1 MSSSELR
8 FPLAEPTV
16 GDAEWKAVRAVIES
30 RWLTQGPRVEEFEAR
45 VAHACGVAHA
55 VAVSSCTAA
64 LHLALQC
71 LGLGQGDEVIVPSL
85 SFIATANAVVHVGAR
100 PVFADVERRS
110 LNLDPEDVERRI
122 GPRTRA
128 ILLVHQLGLPAD
140 LDAFA
145 RLADA
150 YGLHLVEDAACAL
163 GSRYRGVPIGGS
175 GRLVGIS
182 FHPRKLVT
190 TGEGGIVLTGSSGQ
204 AQRLRRLRHHG
215 ASVSDRLRHELGGL
229 PTEVYSEVG
238 FNYRLS
244 DIHAA
249 IGVAQMDRLPEIV
262 THRQR
267 LRRAYD
273 RSLSGVAGL
282 VTPWV
287 PTWVDWNVQTYAVHL
302 AEGGAARRDKVRAA
316 LLRKGV
322 ATRRAVMAIHREP
335 AYSSGAEPGLPTSE
349 ALADS
354 SIALPLGP
362 RMSEDD
368 CGEVARLLTE
378 AMAGE

>member
-1 MSSSELR
+1 MSPSELR

-16 GDAEWKAVRAVIES
+16 GDAEWMAVRAVIES
-30 RWLTQGPRVEEFEAR
+30 GWLTQGPRVEEFEAR
-45 VAHACGVAHA
+45 VASSCRVAHG

-64 LHLALQC
+64 LHLALRC
-71 LGLGQGDEVIVPSL
+71 LGIGQGDEVIVPSL
-85 SFIATANAVVHVGAR
+85 SFIATANAVVHAGAT

-128 ILLVHQLGLPAD
+128 ILLVHQLGLPAN

-150 YGLHLVEDAACAL
+150 HGLHLVEDAACAL
-163 GSRYRGVPIGGS
+163 GSQYRGVPIGGS
-175 GRLVGIS
+175 GRLVCIS
-182 FHPRKLVT
+182 FHPRKLIT
-190 TGEGGIVLTGSSGQ
+190 TGEGGIILTGSAEQ

-215 ASVSDRLRHELGGL
+215 ASVSDRSRHELGGL
-229 PTEVYSEVG
+229 GTETYFEVG

-244 DIHAA
+244 DIQAA
-249 IGVAQMDRLPEIV
+249 VGVAQMDRLPEII

-267 LRRAYD
+267 LGRAYD
-273 RSLSGVAGL
+273 RALSDVPGVT
-282 VTPWV
+282 TPLV
-287 PTWVDWNVQTYAVHL
+287 PTWADWNVQTYAIHL
-302 AEGGAARRDKVRAA
+302 TEGGATRRDRVRAA
-316 LLRKGV
+316 LLREGV
-322 ATRRAVMAIHREP
+322 ATRRAVMAVHREP
-335 AYSSGAEPGLPTSE
+335 AYSSGADPSLPTSE

-362 RMSEDD
+362 RMSEND
-368 CGEVARLLTE
+368 CVEVARLLAE
-378 AMAGE
+378 AMA